1 MKKLVYIILF
11 AVGIVQGQN
20 SVKGTISNASE
31 YKYAIL
37 YQLKGMNQN
46 YILNADI
53 IAGKFSFEMPADASK
68 GVYRLSYN
76 LEHNL
81 FVDFIYNNEAIE
93 VEFDGKN
100 PTETTNFLISEEN
113 KIHSNY
119 FDEITMARLDADA
132 KQLAFLKRE
141 DDTSNEALED
151 AYLDA
156 YQTVTDIQASYEALS
171 EGKLVQ
177 HFIKADAKYYAPEL
191 IQTPQEYLTS
201 TKEHFFDYIDFND
214 AELNNS
220 TVISQKV
227 IDYVF
232 YLNQSDD
239 PQVQTALYKSAV
251 LDVLQKIGTNNS
263 LVSEISTVLM
273 YTFIQVKNNTLID
286 FVLND
291 VYKKLPFE
299 VVDQVVISEIE
310 TKLKLAIGRVAPNF
324 SWVENRVSNNL
335 HKLAG
340 FENYVIVF
348 WSSSCSHCLAEI
360 PQVYEY
366 FKDNKKV
373 KVLSISLEKEDV
385 EFKKYAVKYSKW
397 TSILG
402 LNKWENSIAKQ
413 YNVVSTPTYFI
424 LDADKKI
431 IDKPEFLKDVKAFLE
446 K

>member
-1 MKKLVYIILF
+1 MKKFIYILIF
-11 AVGIVQGQN
+11 AVGLVQGQN
-20 SVKGTISNASE
+20 TVKGTISNSSE
-31 YKYAIL
+31 YNYAIL

-46 YILNADI
+46 YILNTDI
-53 IAGKFSFEMPADASK
+53 TNGKFSFEMPADAAK
-68 GVYRLSYN
+68 GIYRLSYN

-93 VEFDGKN
+93 VEFNAKN
-100 PTETTNFLISEEN
+100 PTGTTKFLISEEN
-113 KIHSNY
+113 KIYTKY
-119 FDEITMARLDADA
+119 FTDITVARLDADA

-141 DDTSNEALED
+141 DDTSIETLEND
-151 AYLDA
+151 YLDA
-156 YQTVTDIQASYEALS
+156 YEALIGIQNSYEALS
-171 EGKLVQ
+171 KGKLVE
-177 HFIKADAKYYAPEL
+177 HFIRADKKYYAPE
-191 IQTPQEYLTS
+191 IIRTPQEYLTS
-201 TKEHFFDYIDFND
+201 MKTHFFDYIDFND
-214 AELNNS
+214 AELYNS
-220 TVISQKV
+220 TLISQKV

-251 LDVLQKIGTNNS
+251 LDVLTKIGDNNA

-273 YTFIQVKNNTLID
+273 YTFIQVQNNTLID

-324 SWVENRVSNNL
+324 SWVENRVSTNL
-335 HKLAG
+335 HKLEG
-340 FENYVIVF
+340 FEKYVLVF
-348 WSSSCSHCLAEI
+348 WSSTCSHCLAEI

-373 KVLSISLEKEDV
+373 KVLSISLEKDDV
-385 EFKKYAVKYSKW
+385 EFKKYALKYSKW
-397 TSILG
+397 TTILG

-446 K
+446 H